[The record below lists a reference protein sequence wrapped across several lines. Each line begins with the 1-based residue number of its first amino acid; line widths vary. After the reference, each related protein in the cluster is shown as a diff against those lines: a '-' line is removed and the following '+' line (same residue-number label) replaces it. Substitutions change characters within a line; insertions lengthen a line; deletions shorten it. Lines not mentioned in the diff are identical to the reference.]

1 MFLKQQHKI
10 AEKATKDI
18 KMGWNSAT
26 NNDKEKHNTL
36 VKITNSNMA
45 SSVICEKTGF
55 QIQTRD
61 ISTPPPPQQRV
72 LKNKG
77 NQLKVHS
84 TKKDL
89 LSSILTRVTTFHQV
103 LT

>member
-55 QIQTRD
+55 EIQTRD
-61 ISTPPPPQQRV
+61 ISTPPPPQQTV

>member
-1 MFLKQQHKI
+1 MVLKQQHKI
-10 AEKATKDI
+10 AEMATKDI

-55 QIQTRD
+55 EIQTRD
-61 ISTPPPPQQRV
+61 ISTPPPPSTNSIKKQREPI
-72 LKNKG
+72 KG
-77 NQLKVHS
+77 SQH
-84 TKKDL
+84 
-89 LSSILTRVTTFHQV
+89 
-103 LT
+103 

>member
-45 SSVICEKTGF
+45 SSVICEKMGF
-55 QIQTRD
+55 EIQTRD
-61 ISTPPPPQQRV
+61 ISTPPPPQQTV

>member
-1 MFLKQQHKI
+1 MVLKQQHKI

-55 QIQTRD
+55 EIQTGD
-61 ISTPPPPQQRV
+61 ISTPPPS
-72 LKNKG
+72 NK
-77 NQLKVHS
+77 QYYK
-84 TKKDL
+84 TKG
-89 LSSILTRVTTFHQV
+89 TN
-103 LT
+103 